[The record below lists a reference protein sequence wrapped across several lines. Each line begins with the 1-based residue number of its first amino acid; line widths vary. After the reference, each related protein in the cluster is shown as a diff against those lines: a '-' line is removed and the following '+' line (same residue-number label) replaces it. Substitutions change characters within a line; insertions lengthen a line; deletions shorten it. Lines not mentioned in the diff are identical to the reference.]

1 MVSKAAPQLRP
12 SPGAVLYEV
21 ADAVGLQEGA
31 PGVRGVLA
39 AFRRLGAPAV
49 RDVSRA
55 TSLPVPLVAAVA
67 NEFRKRGLLSKERP
81 SRLTPEGAALTAEL
95 GMTLELSALC
105 ATCEG
110 TEYVIPDRLRGAV
123 EELREIMAA
132 GPAVDLALDQ
142 SHCTAETKV
151 RRVLALIDAGLL
163 PGSSLVLIGDDDL
176 VSLAIGVVG
185 RALGIQLTSRLAVV
199 DIAPQFLDFIA
210 DTATGLDLRVDLT
223 QHDLRNPLPQRL
235 RGQYDVAMTDPPYT
249 AEGARLFLSRA
260 VEALADGPA
269 RSIFFSFGAKGPND
283 MLDVQREIMDL
294 GLVTHSFIRNFN
306 AYEGSGILGGTGFF
320 QHLLTTDAT
329 GLADVDEY
337 QGPLYTRDKR
347 RRAREYRCTECDARY
362 EVGPGAPHSSV
373 AELQRAGCTE
383 CGGTRFRP
391 GTLVAEAP
399 EGTATTEG

>member
-67 NEFRKRGLLSKERP
+67 GEFRKRGLLSKERP
-81 SRLTPEGAALTAEL
+81 SRLTPEGTALTAEL

-105 ATCEG
+105 TSCEG
-110 TEYVIPDRLRGAV
+110 TEYVIPDRLQGAV

-185 RALGIQLTSRLAVV
+185 KALGIQLTSRLAVV

-223 QHDLRNPLPQRL
+223 QHDLRHPLPQRL
-235 RGQYDVAMTDPPYT
+235 RSQYDAAMTDPPYT

-260 VEALADGPA
+260 VEALTDGPA
-269 RSIFFSFGAKGPND
+269 RSIFFSFGSKGPND

-362 EVGPGAPHSSV
+362 EVGPGAPHASV
-373 AELQRAGCTE
+373 TELQQAGCTA

-391 GTLVAEAP
+391 GTLVAES
-399 EGTATTEG
+399 TEG